1 MIVVS
6 GEQMNDKLSQSV
18 IVFCSEC
25 NVYTEKTWRKIKN
38 KWPRCKKCKQ
48 QMVVKIYGSNTST
61 ST

>member
-1 MIVVS
+1 MI
-6 GEQMNDKLSQSV
+6 NFLSQLL
-18 IVFCSEC
+18 FFAQ
-25 NVYTEKTWRKIKN
+25 NVMYTQKKLGEKIKN